1 MTSPQSSV
9 RGLIELTRA
18 YALRTT
24 KAGRRRLAL
33 EHGELHSH
41 DREPGLTDVDEQ
53 GTVISDGLV
62 IHTYAFGPSPEH
74 ATATVVLVH
83 GFTLAAES
91 FYLQVDYLRE
101 HHPQVRVVL
110 LDLRGHGETGKCDPA
125 LCTVDG
131 LACDVLTVIDKC
143 APRGPVILVGHSLG
157 GLAVLAAL
165 RHLLADDPA
174 THARI
179 RGVLLVAT
187 SVESLAAQGIP
198 QVLASPVADQVMTG
212 VEVSPR
218 DAQKV
223 RSVAAKFL
231 APTLAAAVF
240 KRPTGYDL
248 AEFHAAMIH
257 ETPLAS
263 FVGFFDDLQDHDEL
277 AAATALRGKTGGVLV
292 GEKDE
297 VTPLGQA
304 ERLLE
309 IWPEAWSQIAEGAG
323 HMLILEAP
331 GIVNNALTGILN
343 RV

>member
-1 MTSPQSSV
+1 MTSISESA
-9 RGLIELTRA
+9 RGLAKLARS
-18 YALRTT
+18 YLLRTT
-24 KAGRRRLAL
+24 RAGRRRLAL
-33 EHGELHSH
+33 EHAELHSH
-41 DREPGLTDVDEQ
+41 QREPGLTDLDEQ
-53 GTVISDGLV
+53 GIVDSDGLK
-62 IHTYAFGPSPEH
+62 IHTYAVGPRPPA

-101 HHPQVRVVL
+101 HHPEVRVVL
-110 LDLRGHGETGKCDPA
+110 LDLRGHGRTGQCDPA

-131 LACDVLTVIDKC
+131 LARDVRAVIDKC
-143 APRGPVILVGHSLG
+143 APTGPVILVGHSLG

-165 RHLLADDPA
+165 RQLLADHPA

-179 RGVLLVAT
+179 SSVLLVAT

-198 QVLASPVADQVMTG
+198 QVLASPVADQVKAG
-212 VEVSPR
+212 VEAAPR
-218 DAQKV
+218 DV
-223 RSVAAKFL
+223 RKLRQAAAKFL
-231 APTLAAAVF
+231 APALSVAVF
-240 KRPTGYDL
+240 KRSIGYEL

-277 AAATALRGKTGGVLV
+277 TAANALQGKPGGVLV

-304 ERLLE
+304 QRLLE

-331 GIVNNALTGILN
+331 GIVNSAMTKLLN
-343 RV
+343 RL

>member
-1 MTSPQSSV
+1 MT
-9 RGLIELTRA
+9 
-18 YALRTT
+18 
-24 KAGRRRLAL
+24 
-33 EHGELHSH
+33 
-41 DREPGLTDVDEQ
+41 
-53 GTVISDGLV
+53 SDGLE
-62 IHTYAFGPSPEH
+62 IYTYAFGPAAEN
-74 ATATVVLVH
+74 AAATVVLVH

-101 HHPQVRVVL
+101 QHPQVRVVL
-110 LDLRGHGETGKCDPA
+110 LDLRGHGKTGKCDPG

-131 LACDVLTVIDKC
+131 LARDVLAVINKC
-143 APRGPVILVGHSLG
+143 APQGPVVLVGHSLG

-165 RHLLADDPA
+165 RQLLAHDPA

-179 RGVLLVAT
+179 SGVLLVAT

-198 QVLASPVADQVMTG
+198 QVLASPLADQVVAG
-212 VEVSPR
+212 VEASPR
-218 DAQKV
+218 DARKV
-223 RSVAAKFL
+223 RSAAAKFL

-263 FVGFFDDLQDHDEL
+263 FVGFFDDLQEHDEL
-277 AAATALRGKTGGVLV
+277 AAESALRGKPGGVLV

-297 VTPLGQA
+297 VTPLSQA

-323 HMLILEAP
+323 HMLVLEVP

-343 RV
+343 RI